1 MQAARGTP
9 VDDRDDHGSDS
20 AGGSL
25 VAAPRT
31 WLLFVAVAASF
42 LAIDQV
48 SKILAVRHLSEGP
61 DVELVGEVLQLHLTY
76 NPGAAFSLGTR
87 FTVVLAL
94 LACTATLVVLWISRR
109 VASRWWAV
117 ALGLLLAGIGGNLL
131 DRLLREPG
139 PLRGHVVDFLML
151 PNWPVF
157 NIADICI
164 NVGVAMILVQVLRGI
179 AVDGT
184 RVTQDDVS

>member
-1 MQAARGTP
+1 M
-9 VDDRDDHGSDS
+9 
-20 AGGSL
+20 